1 MKFELFILLVIAAR
15 LSAELILLGLNRSY
29 LKKCVAELRGSPDEI
44 APKRL
49 NYCLEKFSFG
59 GSQMIF
65 DVLLLIALLYSGILP
80 QFFEWFRAIAGEGIW
95 SGSILLVVISMIMSL
110 FGFPWDYYHHF
121 VLEEK
126 YGFNKMSVA
135 LWLKDHLKGLV
146 LGILIG
152 LPVVAGLLWLLK
164 NLGSGWWIYAS
175 LAMLAFQLLGLFLF
189 PKFILP
195 LFYKLEDLPEGDLK
209 EQLGSFMRECD
220 FEASKMQVMDG
231 STRSGHSNA
240 FFTGFGKARQVVL
253 FDTLLD
259 QLDTRQLRA
268 VLAHEIGHYRLGHI
282 PRRLIFAAFS
292 LFGSF
297 YLLSVL
303 SQWPPF
309 FESFGFD
316 VGDPVA
322 LFLLVS
328 LLLGEFMFWFS
339 PIGNGLSR
347 KHEFEADS
355 YAREKTGD
363 PEALVEALQILA
375 EENLSNPFPHRIF
388 NLFYAS
394 HPDLHERRKALLEGL

>member
-15 LSAELILLGLNRSY
+15 LSAEIILLLINRAY
-29 LKKCVAELRGSPDEI
+29 LKKRATELIGSSDEI
-44 APKRL
+44 DQTRL

-59 GSQMIF
+59 GFQMIF
-65 DVLLLIALLYSGILP
+65 DAIILIAFLYSGILP
-80 QFFEWFRAIAGEGIW
+80 QFFEWFRAFAGDGIL
-95 SGSILLVVISMIMSL
+95 SGSALLIAISMLMGIFS
-110 FGFPWDYYHHF
+110 FPWDYYHHF
-121 VLEEK
+121 VLEQK
-126 YGFNKMSVA
+126 YGFNKMGVA
-135 LWLKDHLKGLV
+135 LWLKDHIKGLL
-146 LGILIG
+146 LGIVIG
-152 LPVVAGLLWLLK
+152 VPLVAGLLWLYE
-164 NLGSGWWIYAS
+164 NLGEGWWIYAS
-175 LAMLAFQLLGLFLF
+175 LVMIAFQLLGLFLF
-189 PKFILP
+189 PKLILP

-209 EQLGSFMRECD
+209 HELGKFMSACD

-240 FFTGFGKARQVVL
+240 FFTGFGRARQVVL
-253 FDTLLD
+253 FDTLIE
-259 QLDTRQLRA
+259 QLDSRQLKA

-282 PRRLIFAAFS
+282 PRRLIFATIS

-297 YLLSVL
+297 YLLNVL
-303 SQWPPF
+303 SEWPPF
-309 FESFGFD
+309 FESFGFS

-347 KHEFEADS
+347 KHEFEAD
-355 YAREKTGD
+355 AFAKEKTDD

-375 EENLSNPFPHRIF
+375 EENLSNPYPHKIF

-394 HPDLHERRKALLEGL
+394 HPDLHERRSALLKVS